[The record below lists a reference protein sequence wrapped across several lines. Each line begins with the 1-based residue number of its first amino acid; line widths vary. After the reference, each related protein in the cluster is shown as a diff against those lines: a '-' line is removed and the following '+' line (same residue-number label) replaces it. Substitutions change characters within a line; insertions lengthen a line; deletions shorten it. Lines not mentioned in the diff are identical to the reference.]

1 MDTHFK
7 IMQAREELIR
17 LNYKVQ
23 RISMHLVD
31 ENIYLCLCE
40 DEITRSD
47 APLGHQVFVHQ
58 MVCSHFDADHHQCLL
73 KISLLPGFTG
83 SILPGI
89 SVECACGAP
98 GIASK
103 ADREGWD
110 QGNNGVEDDDE
121 EEQVQ
126 EQDEEWIE
134 YALQATD
141 NVVDIMITVNN
152 ITDRS

>member
-1 MDTHFK
+1 
-7 IMQAREELIR
+7 MQAREELIR

-23 RISMHLVD
+23 RISTHLVD

-58 MVCSHFDADHHQCLL
+58 MVCGHFDADHHQCLL

-89 SVECACGAP
+89 SVECARGAP

-110 QGNNGVEDDDE
+110 QGNNGVEDD
-121 EEQVQ
+121 EEQEQEQEQ
-126 EQDEEWIE
+126 EQDEEEQIE
-134 YALQATD
+134 YALQAAAD
-141 NVVDIMITVNN
+141 VVDIMITVNN